1 MLAVIQ
7 CFDNK
12 ILGNRCATDKL
23 NQHMDIRIASHIKD
37 IARISRTQGIH
48 LWLGCSRRDVNKFY
62 RAAHTI
68 TQYIATLGQQGDHTL
83 THSTEPTD
91 TNFYYLRCHS
101 AFQSLGS
108 PARNTFL
115 MPLSA

>member
-1 MLAVIQ
+1 MLSLVQ

-12 ILGNRCATDKL
+12 LFGNCCAAYEL
-23 NQHMDIRIASHIKD
+23 NQHINIRIASHIKD

-68 TQYIATLGQQGDHTL
+68 TQYVATLGK
-83 THSTEPTD
+83 
-91 TNFYYLRCHS
+91 
-101 AFQSLGS
+101 
-108 PARNTFL
+108 
-115 MPLSA
+115 